1 MFKRTIA
8 LVSTYATFT
17 TTEAV
22 KLSCGPCCDCGDKEE
37 SHEKDEE
44 GDTPILDEIEEQI
57 DPTNLNLLLG
67 SSVAGPE
74 ADFGAVDSSE
84 QMMDAGENF
93 DEIEDL
99 ESADSDQE
107 DLDGADGDLGVE
119 EDPVPTLS
127 EEPLPEVEVS
137 AAPAWQD
144 GLA

>member
-22 KLSCGPCCDCGDKEE
+22 KLNCGPCCDCGDKEE
-37 SHEKDEE
+37 SYEKDEE
-44 GDTPILDEIEEQI
+44 GDTPILDEIEKQI
-57 DPTNLNLLLG
+57 DPTTNLNLLLG
-67 SSVAGPE
+67 SSVASQE

-99 ESADSDQE
+99 
-107 DLDGADGDLGVE
+107 DGADGDQGVE
-119 EDPVPTLS
+119 EDPVPTII